1 MPQSQPNLLI
11 LIVDQLTG
19 TLFPDGPAAFLHAP
33 NLRALAE
40 RSVRFRNA
48 YAPSPLCWPSRA
60 SLMSGQLPNKTGV
73 YDNAA
78 LFPAD
83 VPTFAHYLRRAGYQ
97 TSLSGKMHFVGPDQ
111 LHGYEERLTTDIYPA
126 DFGWTP
132 DYDNPGE
139 RIDWWYHNMGSVVG
153 AGVAEITNQL
163 EFDDEVTYYAAR
175 KLHDL
180 SRRRDPRPWS
190 LTVSLTHPHDPYVAR
205 PMYFDLYTGAE
216 GLDPVVALIPYEK
229 QDPHSQRL
237 MVACDQLGVTPT
249 HEQIRLARKAYFANI
264 SYVDDK
270 IGELLT
276 ILERSGFA
284 DNTVVLF
291 LSDHG
296 DMLGERGLW
305 YKMSFFEGSARIP
318 LMIAAP
324 GWTPKSVTAPTSTL
338 DVLPTICELA
348 SAPLGAGADWL
359 DGESLVGLATGQGLR
374 SAVKM
379 EYAAEG
385 SVAPMLALREGPWKA
400 IFGPPDPPQLFHLET
415 DPHELENLAR
425 RPEYAEVWQDF
436 AKRFASLWNLSAYD
450 DAVRKSQ
457 QRRRICYDALRQGTY
472 TPWDYQPVQNAG
484 RRFMRNDMDLN
495 IVESSQRYTRPD

>member
-19 TLFPDGPAAFLHAP
+19 TLFPEGPAAFLHAP

-40 RSVRFRNA
+40 RSVRFCNA

-60 SLMSGQLPNKTGV
+60 SLMSGQLPSKTGV

-83 VPTFAHYLRRAGYQ
+83 IPTFAHYLRRAGYQ

-132 DYDNPGE
+132 DYDNSGE
-139 RIDWWYHNMGSVVG
+139 RIDWWYHNMGSVTG

-163 EFDDEVTYYAAR
+163 EFDDEVTYHAAR

-180 SRRRDPRPWS
+180 SRRLDPRPWS

-205 PMYFDLYTGAE
+205 PRYFDLYAE
-216 GLDPVVALIPYEK
+216 SEALDPVVAPIPFER

-237 MVACDQLGVTPT
+237 MVACDQLATNPT
-249 HEQIRLARKAYFANI
+249 RKQVRRARRAYFANI

-270 IGELLT
+270 IGELLA
-276 ILERSGFA
+276 ILERGGMA
-284 DNTVVLF
+284 ETTAVIF

-296 DMLGERGLW
+296 EMLGERPQIRGVE
-305 YKMSFFEGSARIP
+305 KRRRPIREQRAR
-318 LMIAAP
+318 
-324 GWTPKSVTAPTSTL
+324 
-338 DVLPTICELA
+338 ELI
-348 SAPLGAGADWL
+348 D
-359 DGESLVGLATGQGLR
+359 DEDQQVGLRLRHRGALLSRQSAIILLIPSIRCIMTQDNGKRRPKQTATGTG
-374 SAVKM
+374 K
-379 EYAAEG
+379 
-385 SVAPMLALREGPWKA
+385 
-400 IFGPPDPPQLFHLET
+400 LFV
-415 DPHELENLAR
+415 
-425 RPEYAEVWQDF
+425 Y
-436 AKRFASLWNLSAYD
+436 
-450 DAVRKSQ
+450 
-457 QRRRICYDALRQGTY
+457 
-472 TPWDYQPVQNAG
+472 
-484 RRFMRNDMDLN
+484 
-495 IVESSQRYTRPD
+495 